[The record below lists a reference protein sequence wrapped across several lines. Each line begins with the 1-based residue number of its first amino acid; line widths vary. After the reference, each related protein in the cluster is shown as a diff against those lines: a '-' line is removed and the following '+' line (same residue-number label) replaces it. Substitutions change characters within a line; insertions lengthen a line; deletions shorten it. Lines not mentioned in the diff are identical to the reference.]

1 MNDYD
6 VNACMNSFSEL
17 CDEAERSELVSA
29 EECQYWVFEQG
40 YKAAMAEMIKT
51 INAGQ
56 TDTLTALTE
65 VPITNRLN
73 LH

>member
-6 VNACMNSFSEL
+6 ANSCVDSFSQF
-17 CDEAERSELVSA
+17 CDEAERSELVTA

-40 YKAAMAEMIKT
+40 YKAAMEEMIKT
-51 INAGQ
+51 IAAGRA
-56 TDTLTALTE
+56 DMLTSTAALP
-65 VPITNRLN
+65 VVNRLT